1 MTPHSH
7 PSESHLLAY
16 VTGDAEPQLRALLD
30 CHLDLCGTCSAMV
43 GQLSAPGGQWLAH
56 LQPAEVPG
64 DLFDRVMGRIQGQTP
79 PAEVDLA
86 LPPAVRSLLPSHSR
100 PDWKGILKQG
110 FRFVQ
115 LMKEAPGGFGLY
127 LVHLSAGTRFPLHR
141 HGGLEEAVILAGGL
155 ADGEQRLEAGD
166 WSTAEAGS
174 AHAPCALKDE
184 DCWLVARM
192 EGGIHFSGWRG
203 WLQTLSG
210 SAS

>member
-16 VTGDAEPQLRALLD
+16 VTGDAEPQLRALLE
-30 CHLDLCGTCSAMV
+30 CHLGLCDACSTAV
-43 GQLSAPGGQWLAH
+43 GQLSAPGGQWLVH
-56 LQPAEVPG
+56 TPPAEVPG
-64 DLFDRVMGRIQGQTP
+64 DLFACVMGRIQGQVP

-86 LPPAVRSLLPSHSR
+86 LPPTVRSLLPSHSR
-100 PDWKGILKQG
+100 PDWKGILKHG

-115 LMKEAPGGFGLY
+115 LMQEAPGGFGLY

-155 ADGEQRLEAGD
+155 ADGEHRLEAGD
-166 WSTAEAGS
+166 WSTSDAGS
-174 AHAPCALKDE
+174 AHAPRALKDE
-184 DCWLVARM
+184 DCWLLARM

>member
-7 PSESHLLAY
+7 PSELHLLAY
-16 VTGDAEPQLRALLD
+16 VTGDAEPQLRALLE
-30 CHLDLCGTCSAMV
+30 CHLGLCDPCSTAV
-43 GQLSAPGGQWLAH
+43 AQLSGPGGQWLAH
-56 LQPAEVPG
+56 IQPAEVPG
-64 DLFDRVMGRIQGQTP
+64 DLFDRVMGRIQAEAP
-79 PAEVDLA
+79 PTKVDLT
-86 LPPAVRSLLPSHSR
+86 LPPAVQALLPSHAR

-110 FRFVQ
+110 FRFIQ

-127 LVHLSAGTRFPLHR
+127 LVHLSAGTRFPQHR

-166 WSTAEAGS
+166 WSTSEAGS
-174 AHAPCALKDE
+174 AHAPRALKDE

>member
-7 PSESHLLAY
+7 PKESHLLAY
-16 VTGDAEPQLRALLD
+16 VTGDAGPQLRTLLE
-30 CHLDLCGTCSAMV
+30 CHLGLCGTCSTAV
-43 GQLSAPGGQWLAH
+43 AQLSGPGGQCLA
-56 LQPAEVPG
+56 LILPVAVPG
-64 DLFDRVMGRIQGQTP
+64 ELFERVLGRIHAQAP

-86 LPPAVRSLLPSHSR
+86 LPTAVRSLLPSHAR
-100 PDWKGILKQG
+100 PDWKGILKKG

-115 LMKEAPGGFGLY
+115 LMQEVPGGFGLY
-127 LVHLSAGTRFPLHR
+127 LVHLSAGTRFPSHR

-174 AHAPCALKDE
+174 AHAPRALMDE

-210 SAS
+210 APS

>member
-7 PSESHLLAY
+7 PSESHLIAY
-16 VTGDAEPQLRALLD
+16 VTGDAEPQLRALLE
-30 CHLDLCGTCSAMV
+30 CHLGLCDTCSTAIAL
-43 GQLSAPGGQWLAH
+43 LSAPGGQWLV
-56 LQPAEVPG
+56 QTPPAEVPG
-64 DLFDRVMGRIQGQTP
+64 DLFDRVMGRIQAQAP
-79 PAEVDLA
+79 PAEVDPA
-86 LPPAVRSLLPSHSR
+86 LPSAVRSLLPSQAR

-110 FRFVQ
+110 FRFVE

-166 WSTAEAGS
+166 WSTSEAGS
-174 AHAPCALKDE
+174 AHAPRALKDE

-203 WLQTLSG
+203 WLQTLAG

>member
-1 MTPHSH
+1 MTPRSH
-7 PSESHLLAY
+7 PAESHLLAY
-16 VTGDAEPQLRALLD
+16 VTGDAEPQLRALLE
-30 CHLDLCGTCSAMV
+30 CHLGLCDTCSTAIAR
-43 GQLSAPGGQWLAH
+43 LSAPGGNWLAQV
-56 LQPAEVPG
+56 QPVAVPE
-64 DLFDRVMGRIQGQTP
+64 DLFERVMGRLQAQAPFAG
-79 PAEVDLA
+79 VDPT
-86 LPPAVRSLLPSHSR
+86 LPPAVQSLLPTHAR

-110 FRFVQ
+110 FRFVE

-166 WSTAEAGS
+166 WSTSEAGS
-174 AHAPCALKDE
+174 AHAPRALKDE

-203 WLQTLSG
+203 WLQALSG